1 MTRVIDRINK
11 GKVLLPL
18 VLGLIGLLFL
28 IIGGN
33 WSRSEKTLS
42 DKTDEEYLS
51 VRFYTKELEER
62 IEALCR
68 EIHGIGEVHVLLTLE
83 GGSEYVYAENL
94 SVSTADRYFTSG
106 GETPLMVQEIYPKI
120 RGIAVVCSH
129 GNDSAVQ
136 LMITELLGAAFGI
149 PSSRIYVAGT

>member
-1 MTRVIDRINK
+1 MSRITDILI
-11 GKVLLPL
+11 GKKMLWPVLLGL
-18 VLGLIGLLFL
+18 LGVALLLIG
-28 IIGGN
+28 GTGTHTN
-33 WSRSEKTLS
+33 DTKSNS
-42 DKTDEEYLS
+42 TDEEYLS
-51 VRFYTKELEER
+51 VRFYTRELEER
-62 IEALCR
+62 IEELCR

-83 GGSEYVYAENL
+83 GGSEYVYAEN
-94 SVSTADRYFTSG
+94 VSASFTDSYMSKNSD
-106 GETPLMVQEIYPKI
+106 TPLVVQEIYPKI

>member
-1 MTRVIDRINK
+1 MSKIIEFLS
-11 GKVLLPL
+11 GKKMFWPILLGI
-18 VLGLIGLLFL
+18 LGVVFLLIG
-28 IIGGN
+28 GEWTQTN
-33 WSRSEKTLS
+33 ETQSQTSS
-42 DKTDEEYLS
+42 EEYLS
-51 VRFYTKELEER
+51 VRFYTKELEDR

-83 GGSEYVYAENL
+83 GGSEYVYAEN
-94 SVSTADRYFTSG
+94 VSASFTDRYMSKNSD
-106 GETPLMVQEIYPKI
+106 TPLVVQEIYPKI

-129 GNDSAVQ
+129 GEDSAVQ

>member
-1 MTRVIDRINK
+1 MNRLINRLIK
-11 GKVLLPL
+11 GNMLWPLL
-18 VLGLIGLLFL
+18 LGIIGVLFL
-28 IIGGN
+28 VVGGDWISN
-33 WSRSEKTLS
+33 EKMTAN
-42 DKTDEEYLS
+42 KTDEEYLS

-62 IEALCR
+62 IESLCR

-83 GGSEYVYAENL
+83 GGSEYVYAENVAVL
-94 SVSTADRYFTSG
+94 SADRYFTSD
-106 GETPLMVQEIYPKI
+106 GEAPLMVQEIYPKI

-129 GNDSAVQ
+129 GDDSAVR